1 MIDPR
6 SFREAIRT
14 ATVTYP
20 VPYVVSVLLLF
31 SLLCFGGSL
40 TVTDTLRWI
49 LAGVGVLAALSAMLA
64 FGYALLVKPAL
75 LRSERH
81 ALLTRYFEV
90 LGDSDM
96 NATARERVSH
106 AILDVVEPLVP
117 KRLVKDDPRGP
128 SGSGQESSDG

>member
-1 MIDPR
+1 MDPR

-40 TVTDTLRWI
+40 TVTDALRWL
-49 LAGVGVLAALSAMLA
+49 LAGVGVVAALGAMAA
-64 FGYALLVKPAL
+64 FAYSLVLKPEL

-81 ALLTRYFEV
+81 SLLTRFFDV

-96 NATARERVSH
+96 DAVARERVGH
-106 AILDVVEPLVP
+106 AILDAAEPRVP
-117 KRLVKDDPRGP
+117 KRLARDDGAGGP
-128 SGSGQESSDG
+128 ASGKESSDG